1 MNEPD
6 IPDLELV
13 AFARKLGERAAGRI
27 DPAQTAVAVLQR
39 LRQAPKVRRRPLQ
52 PWLALAASL
61 VLLVAGGAV
70 VRQLSHRAG
79 AVPGAPVAVDVSD
92 LSAPQLGEVMSGID
106 QTDVNAVDEDA
117 PSIEA
122 GIEQLTP
129 AELRSLLNSLAS

>member
-6 IPDLELV
+6 IPDAELV
-13 AFARKLGERAAGRI
+13 ALARKLGEQAASQI
-27 DPAQTAVAVLQR
+27 DPAQTAVAVLDR
-39 LRQAPKVRRRPLQ
+39 LRQAPTVRRPLQ

-61 VLLVAGGAV
+61 VLLVAGGTV
-70 VRQLSHRAG
+70 MRQLSHRTGVAS
-79 AVPGAPVAVDVSD
+79 GAPVAVDVSG
-92 LSAPQLGEVMSGID
+92 LSAPQLGEVMNGIE

-129 AELRSLLNSLAS
+129 AELRSLLNSLTS